1 MRCPKCGKDHDR
13 VVDSRSGDDG
23 GLVRRRRLCLMCHH
37 RFTTTEQVVE
47 TPMKVV
53 KKDGVRESFQIGKIR
68 AGIERACWK
77 RPLKDEQIQDTVAKI
92 EREIHQQFY
101 EEVETR
107 AIGELVMAHL
117 VELDQVAYVR
127 FASVYRQ
134 FTDVQD
140 FVGELAPMLQKRGK
154 ATRPK

>member
-1 MRCPKCGKDHDR
+1 

-23 GLVRRRRLCLMCHH
+23 GLVRRRRLCLVCQH

-154 ATRPK
+154 STRPK

>member
-1 MRCPKCGKDHDR
+1 MRCPKCHRDQDR
-13 VVDSRSGDDG
+13 VADSRSGDDG
-23 GLVRRRRLCLMCHH
+23 ALVRRRRQCLVCHH
-37 RFTTTEQVVE
+37 RFSTVEQVVE
-47 TPMKVV
+47 TPIKVV
-53 KKDGVRESFQIGKIR
+53 KKDGVREAFQIDKIR

-140 FVGELAPMLQKRGK
+140 FVGELAPMLRKRGK
-154 ATRPK
+154 SARPR

>member
-1 MRCPKCGKDHDR
+1 
-13 VVDSRSGDDG
+13 V
-23 GLVRRRRLCLMCHH
+23 CHH
-37 RFTTTEQVVE
+37 RFSTVEQVVE
-47 TPMKVV
+47 TPIKVV
-53 KKDGVRESFQIGKIR
+53 KKDGAREAFQIDKIR

-140 FVGELAPMLQKRGK
+140 FVGELAPMLRKRGK
-154 ATRPK
+154 SARPR

>member
-1 MRCPKCGKDHDR
+1 MRCPKCGKDQDR
-13 VVDSRSGDDG
+13 VVDSRAGDDG
-23 GLVRRRRLCLMCHH
+23 GLVRRRRQCLHCHH
-37 RFTTTEQVVE
+37 RFTTIEQIVE
-47 TPMKVV
+47 MPMKVV
-53 KKDGVRESFQIGKIR
+53 KKDGVREAFQIGKIR

-77 RPLKDEQIQDTVAKI
+77 RPLKDELIQDTVAKI

-140 FVGELAPMLQKRGK
+140 FVGELAPMLRKRDK
-154 ATRPK
+154 SKRPK

>member
-1 MRCPKCGKDHDR
+1 
-13 VVDSRSGDDG
+13 
-23 GLVRRRRLCLMCHH
+23 
-37 RFTTTEQVVE
+37 
-47 TPMKVV
+47 MKVV

-154 ATRPK
+154 STRPK